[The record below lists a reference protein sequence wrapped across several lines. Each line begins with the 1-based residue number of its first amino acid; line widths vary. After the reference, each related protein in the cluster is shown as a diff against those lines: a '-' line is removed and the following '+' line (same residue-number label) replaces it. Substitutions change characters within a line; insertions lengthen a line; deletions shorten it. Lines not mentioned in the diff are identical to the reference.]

1 MIVGNP
7 DLVNRTLTVISRRP
21 SGTPW
26 HSRILH
32 EGRRTRKASPS
43 LSSAVTPSQL
53 ERTEADVTA
62 VRILPWVGNWWLFK
76 GVTV

>member
-32 EGRRTRKASPS
+32 EA
-43 LSSAVTPSQL
+43 A
-53 ERTEADVTA
+53 ADEQGKPA
-62 VRILPWVGNWWLFK
+62 LLFLLP
-76 GVTV
+76 